1 MANKVVICGIDTST
15 LPKVSNEQMIELLKK
30 YQSGDNFAREQC
42 IFYNMRLVLSL
53 VQRFNI
59 QKDSID
65 DVFQVGMVGLI
76 KSIDNFNP
84 NLGVQFSTYA
94 VPMIIG
100 EIRRFQRDRT
110 SIKVTRSLRD
120 IAYRA
125 LQAKEEIEKSS
136 NTEASISDIASKINE
151 KPHTV
156 SDSLYAI
163 MDPVS
168 IFDNVYSDGEDSL
181 QLFDQIKDPKST
193 EDNWIERTTLNDG
206 INGLPD
212 REKNILYL
220 RYFVGKTQTEISDEI
235 GISQAQV
242 SRLEKDAIKHI
253 KSYLVK

>member
-15 LPKVSNEQMIELLKK
+15 LPKVSNEQMIDLLKK
-30 YQSGDNFAREQC
+30 CQGKDSTAREQC

-76 KSIDNFNP
+76 KAIDNFNP
-84 NLGVQFSTYA
+84 KLGVQFSTYA

-125 LQAKEEIEKSS
+125 LQAKEELEKTST
-136 NTEASISDIASKINE
+136 TEASVIEIANKINE
-151 KPHTV
+151 QPHTV

-163 MDPVS
+163 MDPIS

-181 QLFDQIKDPKST
+181 QLFDQIKDPKSN
-193 EDNWIERTTLNDG
+193 EENWIEKTILTDG
-206 INGLPD
+206 MKGLPT
-212 REKNILYL
+212 REKDILYL
-220 RYFVGKTQTEISDEI
+220 RYFAGKTQTEISNEI

-253 KSYLVK
+253 KSYLTT

>member
-15 LPKVSNEQMIELLKK
+15 LPKVSNEQMIDLLKK
-30 YQSGDNFAREQC
+30 CQNKDSTAREQC

-76 KSIDNFNP
+76 KAIDNFNP

-125 LQAKEEIEKSS
+125 LQAKEELEKSS
-136 NTEASISDIASKINE
+136 TTEASVVDIAKKINE

-193 EDNWIERTTLNDG
+193 EENWIEKTILSDG
-206 INGLPD
+206 MKGLPQ
-212 REKNILYL
+212 REKDILYL
-220 RYFVGKTQTEISDEI
+220 RYFAGKTQTEISNEI

-253 KSYLVK
+253 KTYLTT